1 MALAHTSDAK
11 TLDPQRWKALAV
23 VLIAGFMTLLDISIV
38 NVGIPAISRD
48 LQATSS
54 QIEFVIAGYALAY
67 AVTLITGGRLGD
79 TFGRKRLFIIGVA
92 GFTIASAFCGLA
104 QSGTMLVFSRVAQGL
119 LAALMYPQI
128 LSIIQVNFGPRERPK
143 AFGIMG
149 GTIGLASITG
159 PLLGGLLI
167 QANLFNLGWRPIFL
181 VNVPIGIAAVVSAFV
196 FMHESTSAS
205 APRLDIAGMFLAALA
220 FFLLSYPLVEGRQE
234 GWPLW
239 IFLMLGSSAVA
250 LALFALY
257 IRWRAR
263 TKGSPLVEPSLF
275 GDRAFVTGILVTI
288 CFMAGI
294 PAFFLTFS
302 IALQVGHGFSALETG
317 LTTMP
322 FAIASAVAS
331 FASARVASR
340 LGTKILALGA
350 LLLVLGMAGV
360 MLTLQL
366 MPEDSFHGY
375 DFIPALAVSG
385 LGLGCFI
392 APLINIVLSGIH
404 DTHAGSA
411 SGVLNTVQQLGGAL
425 GVAVVGVI
433 FFGVLGGHADQ
444 VSADRTPA
452 FAQALQSQNVPG
464 LPVPLITAGVTSC
477 FHDRANATDLSAN
490 PASCQRL
497 EAAAS
502 QHQGQ
507 QAAAIGS
514 LIQREALGRTAD
526 DFTYALQRALFVNIG
541 TWLVTLLLVFLL
553 PRPQPSRQS
562 GYAAAAAH

>member
-1 MALAHTSDAK
+1 MALAHAPDAK
-11 TLDPQRWKALAV
+11 ALDPQRWKALAV

-38 NVGIPAISRD
+38 NVGIPAISAD
-48 LQATSS
+48 LHATSS
-54 QIEFVIAGYALAY
+54 EIEFVIAGYALAY

-79 TFGRKRLFIIGVA
+79 TFGRKRLFIIGVT
-92 GFTIASAFCGLA
+92 GFTVASAFCGLA

-143 AFGIMG
+143 AFGMMG

-167 QANLFNLGWRPIFL
+167 QGNLFNLSWRPIFL
-181 VNVPIGIAAVVSAFV
+181 VNVPIGIAAVVCAFV
-196 FMHESTSAS
+196 FMHESTSPS
-205 APRLDIAGMFLAALA
+205 APRLDIPGMLIAALA

-239 IFLMLGSSAVA
+239 IFAMLGSSVVA
-250 LALFALY
+250 LALFAVYL
-257 IRWRAR
+257 RWRAAA
-263 TKGSPLVEPSLF
+263 KGSPLVEPSLF
-275 GDRAFVTGILVTI
+275 RDRAFVIGMLVTV
-288 CFMAGI
+288 CFMAGV

-302 IALQVGHGFSALETG
+302 IALQVGHGFSPLETG

-322 FAIASAVAS
+322 FAIASAMAS

-350 LLLVLGMAGV
+350 FLLICGMLGV
-360 MLTLQL
+360 IVILQL
-366 MPEDSFHGY
+366 MPDNDFRGY
-375 DFIPALAVSG
+375 AFIPALTVAG

-392 APLINIVLSGIH
+392 APLINIVLGGIH

-425 GVAVVGVI
+425 GVAMVGVI

-452 FAQALQSQNVPG
+452 FQQALQRPNVPG
-464 LPVPLITAGVTSC
+464 LPVPLVASGVTSC
-477 FHDRANATDLSAN
+477 FHDRANATDLSAD
-490 PASCQRL
+490 PASCQQL
-497 EAAAS
+497 AAA
-502 QHQGQ
+502 
-507 QAAAIGS
+507 AAAHPTPQGAAVGAV
-514 LIQREALGRTAD
+514 IQAEALNRVAD
-526 DFTYALQRALFVNIG
+526 DFTYSLQRALLFNIG
-541 TWLVTLLLVFLL
+541 AWLLTLLLVFLL
-553 PRPQPSRQS
+553 PRPSRAAQA
-562 GYAAAAAH
+562 GYSAGAH